1 MGNPDANTG
10 LHTLTR
16 STRQGRRN
24 AEIVSVDRIVW
35 GCHLM
40 AQCGQNIPSSW
51 TSDNILEQNAIHFL
65 VNPYINVE
73 TFTLLK
79 PNLFI

>member
-16 STRQGRRN
+16 STHQGRRN
-24 AEIVSVDRIVW
+24 AEIVSVDRIIR

-40 AQCGQNIPSSW
+40 ARCGQKIPSSW
-51 TSDNILEQNAIHFL
+51 TSDNILEQNSIHFL